1 MKIMLMNL
9 ECSLIIFILFSIEL
23 RILFNS
29 WKSRNIDLMFENISL
44 FRKKLLRFY
53 TICYFSVLFL
63 LMEIRLI
70 IEYFILIYLL
80 FFSTWFFQIYH
91 SVKNSTKPPMS
102 FQYIFSFA
110 LGKMMI
116 TIYLKANPYNIF
128 ELKPSYKKVII
139 ISLTLL
145 FELIIIS
152 LQKILGPKFFI
163 PKYFKGEQYDYY
175 RNNNEINEN
184 ELEII
189 CAICLVKIKDDPT
202 IDSDIKFELN
212 SSKDNDIFDD
222 DDEKISLSDKIIN
235 SIKNW
240 KNKLTKKPIMVTP
253 CHHVYHSICLEKC
266 LQSKNFC
273 PCCRNQIPSIDDL

>member
-1 MKIMLMNL
+1 MP
-9 ECSLIIFILFSIEL
+9 SLIIFILFSIEL

-29 WKSRNIDLMFENISL
+29 WKSRNIVLMFENMSL
-44 FRKKLLRFY
+44 FRQKLLIFY
-53 TICYFSVLFL
+53 TICYFSILFL
-63 LMEIRLI
+63 LMGIRLI

-91 SVKNSTKPPMS
+91 SVKNCTKPPMS
-102 FQYIFSFA
+102 FQYIFSFTLA
-110 LGKMMI
+110 KMII

-184 ELEII
+184 ELESI
-189 CAICLVKIKDDPT
+189 CAICLVKINDDPT
-202 IDSDIKFELN
+202 KESDIKYELN
-212 SSKDNDIFDD
+212 SSQENEISS
-222 DDEKISLSDKIIN
+222 DDEKSSLSEKIIN

-240 KNKLTKKPIMVTP
+240 KNKLTKKSIMITP
-253 CHHVYHSICLEKC
+253 CHHIYHTICLETS
-266 LQSKNFC
+266 LQSKNIC
-273 PCCRNQIPSIDDL
+273 PVCRSKIPSVDDI